1 MSKIDT
7 VTVTLLRAG
16 HEHQGKPCAA
26 GEKIAVPAPVKDWLI
41 AQGLVAPDPAPSKST
56 RTAQE

>member
-1 MSKIDT
+1 VSKIDS

-26 GEKIAVPAPVKDWLI
+26 GDQIAVPVAVKDWLI
-41 AQGLVAPDPAPSKST
+41 AQGLVAPDPAPAKST

>member
-7 VTVTLLRAG
+7 ATVTLLRAG

-26 GEKIAVPAPVKDWLI
+26 GDQIAVPAAIKDWLVE
-41 AQGLVAPDPAPSKST
+41 QGLVAPDPAPTKST